1 MNPGKAR
8 GPSLSVIVPL
18 GITQTIGYGSIY
30 YAYTVLAG
38 PISQDTGLSLST
50 IFGCFSLG
58 LLAGAAAAPFAGRLL
73 DRFDPARVMASG
85 SGVAALLLGLWALTP
100 GALSF
105 AVFAVLVQAV
115 SVLIFYEA
123 AFVAAARL
131 VPGDARRTITGITLI
146 AGFASTIFWPLTAA
160 LVREMSWREVYLIY
174 AGLNLLVCVPLH
186 LYLSSGKAK
195 ARRKKQADAETGVA
209 AQPEGTTPHG
219 RERRVV
225 YLLLQISFA
234 ANAYVIAAV
243 HLHLIGILGALGL
256 GFAAASIGALIGP
269 AQVAGRV
276 VEFVGGGRVSIVMV
290 ALFAAGLLPAGLLV
304 LLFGAPGLTAGIGFA
319 VLFGVGQGLSYIAR
333 GVLPLAVFGL
343 AGYGALTGQF
353 NLTRLLV
360 AASAPFLTA
369 VILDQGGT
377 TAALTSII
385 IAAVIGVAGLL
396 GVAPYAGRRR

>member
-1 MNPGKAR
+1 MSAAKALR
-8 GPSLSVIVPL
+8 PSLSVILPL
-18 GITQTIGYGSIY
+18 GITQTIGYGSVY
-30 YAYTVLAG
+30 YAYAVLAG
-38 PISQDTGLSLST
+38 PISLDTGLSLST
-50 IFGCFSLG
+50 VFGCFSLG
-58 LLAGAAAAPFAGRLL
+58 LLAGAVAAPFAGRLL

-85 SGVAALLLGLWALTP
+85 SGAAALLLGLWALAP

-105 AVFAVLVQAV
+105 ALFAVLVQAV

-195 ARRKKQADAETGVA
+195 ARRDRQAEPETA
-209 AQPEGTTPHG
+209 AATRPEGTAPPG
-219 RERRVV
+219 RDRRIV
-225 YLLLQISFA
+225 YVLLQISFA

-276 VEFVGGGRVSIVMV
+276 VEFVGGSRVSILMV

-304 LLFGAPGLTAGIGFA
+304 LLLGAPGLAAGIGFA

-333 GVLPLAVFGL
+333 GVLPLAMFGL
-343 AGYGALTGQF
+343 SGYGALTGRF

-385 IAAVIGVAGLL
+385 IAAIIGVAGLL
-396 GVAPYAGRRR
+396 GVMPYAGRAR

>member
-1 MNPGKAR
+1 MNTGKAR

-30 YAYTVLAG
+30 YAYAVLAG

-50 IFGCFSLG
+50 VFGCFSLG
-58 LLAGAAAAPFAGRLL
+58 LLAGAAVAPFGGRLL
-73 DRFDPARVMASG
+73 DRFDPGRVMALG
-85 SGVAALLLGLWALTP
+85 SGVAALLLGLWAMMP

-105 AVFAVLVQAV
+105 VLFAVLVQAV

-174 AGLNLLVCVPLH
+174 AGLNLLICVPLH

-195 ARRKKQADAETGVA
+195 ARRSKQAGAETAPGLHTD
-209 AQPEGTTPHG
+209 GTAPPG
-219 RERRVV
+219 RERRIV
-225 YLLLQISFA
+225 YVLLQISFA

-243 HLHLIGILGALGL
+243 HLHLVGILGALGL
-256 GFAAASIGALIGP
+256 GLAAASIGALIGP
-269 AQVAGRV
+269 AQVAGRI
-276 VEFVGGGRVSIVMV
+276 VEFVGGSRVSILLV
-290 ALFAAGLLPAGLLV
+290 ALLAAGLLPTGLLV
-304 LLFGAPGLTAGIGFA
+304 LLFGAPALAAGIAFA

-369 VILDQGGT
+369 VILDHGGT

-385 IAAVIGVAGLL
+385 IAAIIGVAGLL
-396 GVAPYAGRRR
+396 GIVPYAGRSR

>member
-1 MNPGKAR
+1 MSAAKALR
-8 GPSLSVIVPL
+8 PSLSVIVPL
-18 GITQTIGYGSIY
+18 GITQTIGYGSVY
-30 YAYTVLAG
+30 YAYAVLAG

-50 IFGCFSLG
+50 VFGCFSLG

-73 DRFDPARVMASG
+73 DRFDPARVMAAG
-85 SGVAALLLGLWALTP
+85 SCVAALLLGLWAMAP
-100 GALSF
+100 GAVSF
-105 AVFAVLVQAV
+105 ALFAVLVQAV

-160 LVREMSWREVYLIY
+160 LAREMSWREVYLVY
-174 AGLNLLVCVPLH
+174 AGLNLLICVPLH

-195 ARRKKQADAETGVA
+195 ARRKKQAGSQTGVA
-209 AQPEGTTPHG
+209 AHAEATVPPG
-219 RERRVV
+219 RERRIV
-225 YLLLQISFA
+225 YVLLQISFA

-269 AQVAGRV
+269 AQVAGRI
-276 VEFVGGGRVSIVMV
+276 VEFVGGSRVSILVV

-304 LLFGAPGLTAGIGFA
+304 LLLGAPGLAAGIGFA

-343 AGYGALTGQF
+343 AGYGALTGRF

-360 AASAPFLTA
+360 SASAPFLTA

-385 IAAVIGVAGLL
+385 IAAIIGVVALL
-396 GVAPYAGRRR
+396 GVAPYAGRGR